1 VFVKKKRMAA
11 FVVLILG
18 IALFVFALYE
28 KGRVNSAKGNISS
41 GTGMFSGNAVGNMVG
56 EVLQG
61 EASKYDT
68 TLNLMEIGGI
78 ILILVGGGMLFYLRK
93 SK

>member
-1 VFVKKKRMAA
+1 MKKKRITA
-11 FVVLILG
+11 FVVLVLG
-18 IALFVFALYE
+18 IALFVFSLYE
-28 KGRVNSAKGNISS
+28 KGRVNEAKGNISS

-56 EVLQG
+56 GVLQG

-78 ILILVGGGMLFYLRK
+78 IFILVGGGMLFYLRK